1 MHIGGTKQPVRIFFA
16 TDVHGS
22 EVTFRKFINAA
33 RFYGANVLI
42 LGGDVT
48 GKIVVPIVSLPDGRY
63 SGAFLGQEH
72 VAKNDQELRDLLRKI
87 ENSGAY
93 PVVMPKNELD
103 RLKNEHGKLDELFT
117 KLMMDRLERWVQF
130 AEERLKGTDTI
141 CYMTGGNDDA
151 QEAVDVIKD
160 TEHMKNPDGKTV
172 RISDVHEMASLGWSN
187 FTPWKTPRE
196 CGEEELHEK
205 IEKMVASIQDMSNAV
220 FNFHVPPVDSM
231 LDGAPKLDTS
241 VYPPRPV
248 MAGGQMMYFGAGS
261 KAVRDAIQKYQPL
274 LGLHG
279 HIHESRAGM
288 KLGRTLCINPG
299 SEYGEAILRGVIV
312 ELSDKK
318 VIKYQFTSG

>member
-1 MHIGGTKQPVRIFFA
+1 MPTGGSKQLVRFFFA

-33 RFYGANVLI
+33 KFYRADVLI

-48 GKIVVPIVSLPDGRY
+48 GKIVVPIVSLPGGTY
-63 SGAFLGQEH
+63 TGAFLGQEH
-72 VAKNDQELRDLLRKI
+72 LAKNDQELKDLLRKV

-93 PVVMPKNELD
+93 PAVMPKDELD
-103 RLKNEHGKLDELFT
+103 RIKDDQGKLDGLFK
-117 KLMMDRLERWVQF
+117 KLMMERLARWVEF
-130 AEERLKGTDTI
+130 AEERLKDTGTV
-141 CYMTGGNDDA
+141 CYITGGNDDA

-160 TEHMKNPDGKTV
+160 TAHVKNPDGKTV
-172 RISDVHEMASLGWSN
+172 RVSDLHEMASLGWSN

-196 CGEEELHEK
+196 CSEEELHEK
-205 IEKMVASIQDMSNAV
+205 IERMVANIQDMSNAV
-220 FNFHVPPVDSM
+220 FNFHVPPVDSV
-231 LDGAPKLDTS
+231 LDSAPKLDSS

-248 MAGGQMMYFGAGS
+248 MAGGQMVYFGAGS
-261 KAVRDAIQKYQPL
+261 KAVRDAIEKYQPL

-279 HIHESRAGM
+279 HIHESRAST
-288 KLGRTLCINPG
+288 KLGRTLCLNPG
-299 SEYGEAILRGVIV
+299 SEYGEAVLRGVIV